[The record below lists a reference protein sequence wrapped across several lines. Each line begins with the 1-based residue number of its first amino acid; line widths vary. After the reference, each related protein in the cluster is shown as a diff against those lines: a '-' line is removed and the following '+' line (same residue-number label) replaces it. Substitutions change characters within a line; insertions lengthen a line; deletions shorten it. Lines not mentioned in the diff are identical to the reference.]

1 MSASP
6 SSPEA
11 LAREIEAA
19 GEALWAEGA
28 PPSRLAAWQ
37 ALHRDYEAAL
47 ARQKHPPERH
57 RFVVVI
63 PVADR
68 PRQLRLCL
76 QSLLD
81 QCRAFH
87 YGGVRQGRFERVEVV
102 IADDSGETV
111 SRRAHARLAEE
122 FTAQGLPILHFD
134 QPEQRELLRQAGA
147 APVSATGRADEA
159 GFGHKGASRMR
170 NLCYLLLRRL
180 AAGSRE
186 CWLFF
191 FIDSDQ
197 EFRVRLADGRN
208 LLGISY
214 FHALDRLFRERDIR
228 MLTGKVVGDPPV
240 SPAVMAGHL
249 LDDLIAFLERLR
261 AGAPDAPCAFHGEA
275 RGADD
280 AAYHDMADLFG
291 FRGPDEVFEYR
302 CDVEGKHD
310 LRAAFQRFAVRA
322 PRFLDGEHPTRASYY
337 RPGSLDASIAP
348 ARTVYTGNYVLNVD
362 ALEFFIPFATLRLRM
377 AGPVL
382 GRIARAELGAAF
394 VSANLPLLHKRTHD
408 AVGRSE
414 FRPGVEHGRAGV
426 DLSGEFERQFF
437 GDVMLFSI
445 EALCEQGYPGRLP
458 PRDALQALVEDT
470 SERLRARYAARQR
483 DIAQRLERASEL
495 AGAPDA
501 WWNQDPDSA
510 AAAARLQ
517 GFLADLR
524 RNFSAGSGGCR
535 QVEDD
540 AHRAARLREIRE
552 AILALP
558 DDREAWRAALARIAG
573 QA

>member
-1 MSASP
+1 
-6 SSPEA
+6 
-11 LAREIEAA
+11 
-19 GEALWAEGA
+19 
-28 PPSRLAAWQ
+28 
-37 ALHRDYEAAL
+37 
-47 ARQKHPPERH
+47 
-57 RFVVVI
+57 
-63 PVADR
+63 
-68 PRQLRLCL
+68 
-76 QSLLD
+76 
-81 QCRAFH
+81 
-87 YGGVRQGRFERVEVV
+87 
-102 IADDSGETV
+102 
-111 SRRAHARLAEE
+111 
-122 FTAQGLPILHFD
+122 
-134 QPEQRELLRQAGA
+134 
-147 APVSATGRADEA
+147 
-159 GFGHKGASRMR
+159 
-170 NLCYLLLRRL
+170 
-180 AAGSRE
+180 
-186 CWLFF
+186 
-191 FIDSDQ
+191 
-197 EFRVRLADGRN
+197 
-208 LLGISY
+208 
-214 FHALDRLFRERDIR
+214 
-228 MLTGKVVGDPPV
+228 
-240 SPAVMAGHL
+240 
-249 LDDLIAFLERLR
+249 
-261 AGAPDAPCAFHGEA
+261 
-275 RGADD
+275 
-280 AAYHDMADLFG
+280 MADLFG

-337 RPGSLDASIAP
+337 RPGSLDTSIAP

-445 EALCEQGYPGRLP
+445 EALCEQGYPGCLP
-458 PRDALQALVEDT
+458 PRDALQALVEDI

-501 WWNQDPDSA
+501 WWNQDPASA

-535 QVEDD
+535 LVEDD